1 MPQCLLIRK
10 RISSTRA
17 RWRSLDTV
25 CQVALTRKSAELSL
39 VRNSGGAWNIAVEPA
54 RRAILLAGP
63 PRDFVYGSSVTGR
76 HFSRVDHFASA
87 LAERQSR
94 ASPTGVAHFPQHRL
108 LPLLMQR
115 AQSEDVAI
123 WMGSELVGFD
133 ESDAGVTVSVRHAD
147 STTSRIECDFLVA
160 ADGAH
165 SLTRERLGIALS
177 GRSAMQHLMNI
188 HFTVDPTW
196 LRRATRES
204 RAAMLYFIYNPD
216 VVCVLV
222 AHDADQGEFVCQVPY
237 FPPHQGRELFTD
249 DVCRHVLTAAM
260 GHLGSDVPGL
270 RIHSV
275 RSWAMHARVA
285 ASYTSREHQRVMLIG
300 DAAHQLP
307 PAGGFGMNTAIQD
320 AHNLAWKLAMVHR
333 GQARRRLLCSYESE
347 RRPVAIANTALSL
360 RNYEK
365 TVSAAESVG
374 LHREHPSLVSELA
387 TALPISDAARRE
399 FVRGAL
405 RIGQAPLAALG
416 KHRMIGEARIR
427 ALKRLLQRG
436 GGLPLLFPTNDLG
449 FAYPSGSDD
458 DQDSH
463 STSLEAEGACSED
476 PLLTVRLGGRMPHC
490 RLSTDSSPPRIFS
503 LVDIPT
509 QLEDSDSTSPQFAV
523 LMDARSSKFWVAAIR
538 SGMLPALR
546 MLKIRPPPEC
556 GSVITPPPTTQCE
569 LFFSSV
575 GSRAF
580 PDGTGSF
587 DAIDI
592 FGDWSRATSGTHVD
606 LVLVRPDGHVAWAS
620 SAAAFPNPARAAAA
634 MCRALERAGLACDRA
649 GKAKSS

>member
-1 MPQCLLIRK
+1 MPHCLLIRK
-10 RISSTRA
+10 LISSTRA
-17 RWRSLDTV
+17 RWKSSDTV
-25 CQVALTRKSAELSL
+25 CQVGLMRKSAQLSL
-39 VRNSGGAWNIAVEPA
+39 GRNSGGAWSR
-54 RRAILLAGP
+54 RRAREARSHSRVPSG
-63 PRDFVYGSSVTGR
+63 RDFVYGSSVTGR
-76 HFSRVDHFASA
+76 HFARVDHFASA
-87 LAERQSR
+87 RAERQSR

-147 STTSRIECDFLVA
+147 STTSRVECDFLVA

-165 SLTRERLGIALS
+165 SLTREQLGVTLS
-177 GRSAMQHLMNI
+177 GRSAVQHLMNI
-188 HFTVDPTW
+188 HFAVDPTW
-196 LRRATRES
+196 LRRATRDS
-204 RAAMLYFIYNPD
+204 RPAMLYFIYNPD

-249 DVCRHVLTAAM
+249 DVCRRVLTAAIM
-260 GHLGSDVPGL
+260 GGHLGSDVPGL

-285 ASYTSREHQRVMLIG
+285 ARYTSPDHQRVVLIG

-320 AHNLAWKLAMVHR
+320 AHNLAWKLAMIHR
-333 GQARRRLLCSYESE
+333 GQARRQLLSSYESE

-365 TVSAAESVG
+365 TVCMAESVG
-374 LHREHPSLVSELA
+374 LHREHPSLMTELA

-416 KHRMIGEARIR
+416 GARMIGEARIR

-449 FAYPSGSDD
+449 FAYPSGGDD
-458 DQDSH
+458 DQDH
-463 STSLEAEGACSED
+463 RTSQEAAAACSED

-490 RLSTDSSPPRIFS
+490 RLSTCSSPPRIFS

-509 QLEDSDSTSPQFAV
+509 QLEDSDCASPQFAV
-523 LMDARSSKFWVAAIR
+523 LMDARTAKFWVAAVR
-538 SGMLPALR
+538 SSMLPAFRL
-546 MLKIRPPPEC
+546 LKIRAPPEC
-556 GSVITPPPTTQCE
+556 GGVMTPPPATQCE
-569 LFFSSV
+569 LFSPV
-575 GSRAF
+575 GSQPF
-580 PDGTGSF
+580 PDGTGAF

-592 FGDWSRATSGTHVD
+592 FGEWSRATSSAHVD
-606 LVLVRPDGHVAWAS
+606 LVLVRPDGHVAWAA
-620 SAAAFPNPARAAAA
+620 SAASFADPTCAAAA
-634 MCRALERAGLACDRA
+634 MCRALDGAGLALDRT
-649 GKAKSS
+649 SSF